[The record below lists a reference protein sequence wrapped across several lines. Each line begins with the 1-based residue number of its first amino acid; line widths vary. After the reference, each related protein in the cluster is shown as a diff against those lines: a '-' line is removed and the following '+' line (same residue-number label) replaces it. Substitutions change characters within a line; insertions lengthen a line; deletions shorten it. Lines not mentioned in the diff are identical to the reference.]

1 MSHGHDNPIH
11 HPEVQMSSSRG
22 YFTGFLISLGLMFL
36 ATFLVASGSMPPFG
50 LLLVITICAAIAV
63 IAQIYF
69 LLHLDISEHNIW
81 NTVSLVLFIPLF
93 IITIG
98 LTWWMFSQLYLR
110 TMPMMPGMGMH

>member
-1 MSHGHDNPIH
+1 MSHGHDNPIL
-11 HPEVQMSSSRG
+11 HPEVQMASVRG
-22 YFTGFLISLGLMFL
+22 YFTGFLISLLLML
-36 ATFLVASGSMPPFG
+36 AATAMVTSHAFPPFG
-50 LLLVITICAAIAV
+50 LLLVISIYAAVSI

-93 IITIG
+93 ILTIG